1 MKNINS
7 MLKSKKFLAV
17 FIIGLVT
24 FIFITYF
31 FAAFYNH
38 SPSNDYA
45 DSTPHYQNQ
54 DQYNFDLYSNQLFK
68 INLSND
74 YLSLHFYL
82 EHPEKW
88 NINVKEPTLGEY
100 SYQSMMDSQK
110 FYINQINIL
119 NRK

>member
-38 SPSNDYA
+38 SHFLKNLDH
-45 DSTPHYQNQ
+45 STPHYQNQ
-54 DQYNFDLYSNQLFK
+54 DQYNLTCIVISFLKL
-68 INLSND
+68 ICLM
-74 YLSLHFYL
+74 
-82 EHPEKW
+82 
-88 NINVKEPTLGEY
+88 IT
-100 SYQSMMDSQK
+100 
-110 FYINQINIL
+110 
-119 NRK
+119 